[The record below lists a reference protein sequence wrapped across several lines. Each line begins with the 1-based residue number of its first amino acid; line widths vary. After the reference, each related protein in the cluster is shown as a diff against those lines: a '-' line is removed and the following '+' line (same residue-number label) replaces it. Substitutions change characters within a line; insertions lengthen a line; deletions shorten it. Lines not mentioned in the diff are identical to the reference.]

1 MTTKQVGTLEEIIQF
16 TPTEELELLAA
27 LVADGTIWEL
37 QGFYGRLGAAALEA
51 GFITP
56 EGRVTEEGYALAASY
71 EEQPTA
77 EKDQRLIVGGA
88 DEPVPGPFA
97 TPNVNA

>member
-1 MTTKQVGTLEEIIQF
+1 MTTTQVGTLEEIIHLAL
-16 TPTEELELLAA
+16 TEEMELLGA
-27 LVADGTIWEL
+27 LVADGPIWEL
-37 QGFYGRLGAAALEA
+37 QGFYERLGVVALEA
-51 GFITP
+51 GLITP

-77 EKDQRLIVGGA
+77 EKDQRLIVGA

>member
-1 MTTKQVGTLEEIIQF
+1 MTTTQVGTLEEIIQF
-16 TPTEELELLAA
+16 TPTEEMELLAA

-37 QGFYGRLGAAALEA
+37 QGFYGSLGGAALEA
-51 GFITP
+51 GLITP
-56 EGRVTEEGYALAASY
+56 EGRVTEEGYALAAGY
-71 EEQPTA
+71 EELTA
-77 EKDQRLIVGGA
+77 EVGQRLIVGGA